1 MELSQALGIINVT
14 SPEHARSLSDLIPPE
29 FIQKALTLT
38 DTVTLRKRKLPL
50 ESMIWLV
57 VGMSI
62 FCNRPMT
69 EIVNLMDITDRTGE
83 PFTARSSVVQRRK
96 TLGEDA
102 VRELFDITQRH
113 WNQQAAHPKWH
124 GLNLFAVD
132 GVVWRTA
139 DTPENSAAFS
149 RPAGRNGI
157 GGYPQ
162 VRMVCLMELS
172 SHLINASVFDSEN
185 VSEMRLAAQ
194 LAERTPDE
202 SITLF
207 DKGFYSLGLLHH
219 WQMSGEKRHWLLPLK
234 KHTQYEVVRKLGRG
248 DELVEL
254 KPSPQAR
261 KQWPALPD
269 RFTARLLTRAVDGK
283 ERQVLTS
290 LTDLNRY
297 PGNDISEL
305 YRHRWEIE
313 LGYREAKQGML
324 DSRWTLRSKLPE
336 LVRQELWGV
345 LLTYNLV
352 RYQMVRMAFELKGD
366 YLPYQLSFS
375 GTISEISRLL
385 ITLPWASPGK
395 MPGELRTLY
404 EKAKWL
410 VLPGRR
416 ERSYPRELRVK
427 AQKYPARKNADHLK

>member
-14 SPEHARSLSDLIPPE
+14 SPEHARSLSDLIPTE
-29 FIQKALTLT
+29 LIHQALTLT

-69 EIVNLMDITDRTGE
+69 DIVNLMDITDRTGA

-102 VRELFDITQRH
+102 VRELFDITQQH
-113 WNQQAAHPKWH
+113 WNQQAAHPQWY

-149 RPAGRNGI
+149 KHSSQYGES
-157 GGYPQ
+157 GYPQ

-172 SHLINASVFDSEN
+172 SHLINASAFDSEN

-194 LAERTPDE
+194 LIDKTSDN

-219 WQMSGEKRHWLLPLK
+219 WQTSGEKRHWLLPLK
-234 KHTQYEVVRKLGRG
+234 KNTQYEVVRRLGRG
-248 DELVEL
+248 DVLVCL
-254 KPSPQAR
+254 KTSPQAR

-269 RFTARLLTRAVDGK
+269 KIVARLLTRTINGK
-283 ERQVLTS
+283 GRQVLTS
-290 LTDLNRY
+290 LTDQYRY

-324 DSRWTLRSKLPE
+324 DSRWTLRSRQPE
-336 LVRQELWGV
+336 RVRQELWGV

-352 RYQMVRMAFELKGD
+352 RYQMVRMAYHLKGD

-375 GTISEISRLL
+375 GAISEITRLL

-404 EKAKWL
+404 EQAKWL

-416 ERSYPRELRVK
+416 ERSYPRELKVK
-427 AQKYPARKNADHLK
+427 SRKYPDKKTAGHLK

>member
-14 SPEHARSLSDLIPPE
+14 SPEHARSLSDLIPTE

-83 PFTARSSVVQRRK
+83 PFTARSSVIQRRK

-102 VRELFDITQRH
+102 VRELFDITQQH

-139 DTPENSAAFS
+139 DTPENSKAFS

-172 SHLINASVFDSEN
+172 SHLISASAFDSEN

-194 LAERTPDE
+194 LAEKTPDE

-219 WQMSGEKRHWLLPLK
+219 WQTSGEKRHWLLPLK
-234 KHTQYEVVRKLGRG
+234 KHTQYEVVRRLGRG

-254 KPSPQAR
+254 TTSPLAR
-261 KQWPALPD
+261 KQWPTLPE
-269 RFTARLLTRAVDGK
+269 RLTARLLTRTVDGK

-290 LTDLNRY
+290 LTDQNRY

-375 GTISEISRLL
+375 GSISEITRLL
-385 ITLPWASPGK
+385 ITLPWA
-395 MPGELRTLY
+395 
-404 EKAKWL
+404 
-410 VLPGRR
+410 
-416 ERSYPRELRVK
+416 
-427 AQKYPARKNADHLK
+427 

>member
-1 MELSQALGIINVT
+1 MELSQALGIINIT
-14 SPEHARSLSDLIPPE
+14 SPEQARSLSDLIPADL
-29 FIQKALTLT
+29 IRQALTLT

-57 VGMSI
+57 VGMSV

-69 EIVNLMDITDRTGE
+69 EIVNLMDIVDRTGT
-83 PFTARSSVVQRRK
+83 PFTARSSVIQRRK
-96 TLGEDA
+96 TLGEAA

-113 WNQQAAHPKWH
+113 WNQQANHPQWH

-132 GVVWRTA
+132 GVVWRTP
-139 DTPENSAAFS
+139 DTPENRAAFS
-149 RPAGRNGI
+149 KSRNQNGES
-157 GGYPQ
+157 GYPQ

-172 SHLINASVFDSEN
+172 SHLINASAFDSEN
-185 VSEMRLAAQ
+185 VNEMRLAAQ
-194 LAERTPDE
+194 LAEKTADN

-219 WQMSGEKRHWLLPLK
+219 WQTAGEKRHWLLPLK
-234 KHTQYEVVRKLGRG
+234 KNTQYEVVRKLGRG
-248 DELVEL
+248 DELVQL
-254 KPSPQAR
+254 KTTPQAR
-261 KQWPALPD
+261 KQWPELPMEM
-269 RFTARLLTRAVDGK
+269 TARLLTRMIDGK
-283 ERQVLTS
+283 ERHVLTS
-290 LTDLNRY
+290 LTDPNRY
-297 PGNDISEL
+297 PGNSINEL

-375 GTISEISRLL
+375 GSISEIMRLL

-404 EKAKWL
+404 EQAKWL

-416 ERSYPRELRVK
+416 ERSYPRELK
-427 AQKYPARKNADHLK
+427 ARSRKYPEKKTAGHLK

>member
-1 MELSQALGIINVT
+1 MELSQALGIINIT
-14 SPEHARSLSDLIPPE
+14 SPEQARSLSDLIPAE
-29 FIQKALTLT
+29 LIRQALTLT

-57 VGMSI
+57 VGMSV

-69 EIVNLMDITDRTGE
+69 EIVNLMDIVDRTGT
-83 PFTARSSVVQRRK
+83 PFTARSSVIQRRK

-102 VRELFDITQRH
+102 VRELFNITQQH
-113 WNQQAAHPKWH
+113 WNQQAAHPQWH

-132 GVVWRTA
+132 GVVWRTP
-139 DTPENSAAFS
+139 DTPENRAAFS
-149 RPAGRNGI
+149 KSRNQNGES
-157 GGYPQ
+157 GYPQ

-172 SHLINASVFDSEN
+172 SHLINASAFDSEN
-185 VSEMRLAAQ
+185 INEMRLAAQ
-194 LAERTPDE
+194 LAVKTPDN

-219 WQMSGEKRHWLLPLK
+219 WQSGGEQRHWLLPLK
-234 KHTQYEVVRKLGRG
+234 KNTQYEVVRKLGRG
-248 DELVEL
+248 DELVQL
-254 KPSPQAR
+254 KTTPQAR
-261 KQWPALPD
+261 NQWPGLPVEM
-269 RFTARLLTRAVDGK
+269 TARLLTRSIDGK
-283 ERQVLTS
+283 TRQVLTS
-290 LTDLNRY
+290 LTDTGRY
-297 PGNDISEL
+297 PGNSISEL

-375 GTISEISRLL
+375 GSISEIMRLL

-404 EKAKWL
+404 EQAKWL

-416 ERSYPRELRVK
+416 ERSYPRELK
-427 AQKYPARKNADHLK
+427 AKGRKYPEKKAAGHLK